1 MENGLG
7 GFGDTR
13 LERGGIFLM
22 ERLIAVGQD
31 GISVRALGGDR
42 AGEIRLTR
50 FLRNDDVTPKEMLET
65 AARTATRVGGRHIL
79 VIQACPCEGGGHH
92 QPARRRQEIQP
103 QPASR
108 HRRRRGYRRSS
119 GSGARHLPY
128 PRRR

>member
-50 FLRNDDVTPKEMLET
+50 FLRNDDVTPKEML
-65 AARTATRVGGRHIL
+65 
-79 VIQACPCEGGGHH
+79 
-92 QPARRRQEIQP
+92 
-103 QPASR
+103 
-108 HRRRRGYRRSS
+108 
-119 GSGARHLPY
+119 
-128 PRRR
+128 